1 MLLEKDGAVVSMTT
15 FVSYEY
21 PDEPVLIPLTVA
33 RALNVCTPAAILDGG
48 ENE

>member
-1 MLLEKDGAVVSMTT
+1 MTT

-21 PDEPVLIPLTVA
+21 PDEPVLTPLTVA
-33 RALNVCTPAAILDGG
+33 RALNVCTPAAMFDGG